1 MSIPRSNTVLENQ
14 AAENVKSLVNSNS
27 IGTYITLTDNE
38 GTYQKLITKEFV
50 EQVNSKNF
58 VPQITNADMAEHKLN
73 IKNGYTMKVDNGRA
87 YYVLDGKNRELVF
100 DRDKHEY
107 VDKINS
113 EVATADLEI
122 KKKEPGAPPVDY
134 DAIRKKRLARY
145 GKRRQGGVLRYP
157 AELLTDHTDYLQID
171 IERYA
176 EIGNT
181 YISDTG
187 GSSRYVIGSAS
198 QNRAGR
204 TRKLSRRP
212 LINAGTILLP
222 IPAQLQD
229 TNNVVYGE
237 SKMNGLAAAGVSAVG
252 DLMTKVGTSLAD
264 GKGIPDLSD
273 FKDDVSA
280 KLRSGLGGDTPT
292 ALNTAADV
300 LTKKLAAEAVNIFGA
315 NVTVNQLL
323 ARGNGEILN
332 PNMEL
337 LFSDVTVRNFRFS
350 FKLTPRNPKE
360 AEQVKLIIR
369 AFKRNMAPQAQGGV
383 SGSGNFFLRAPNVF
397 KLRYRSGNR
406 DHPFLNKFKQCFLTD
421 MQTTYTGDG
430 VYSTYDDGTPVS
442 MQLDLSFKELQPI
455 YDIDYDAKPG
465 SSAVGY

>member
-1 MSIPRSNTVLENQ
+1 MSETKGDYTKVQKYMSSVNLQSQILGGMNGTTVIIDGKE
-14 AAENVKSLVNSNS
+14 
-27 IGTYITLTDNE
+27 TYITE
-38 GTYQKLITKEFV
+38 KLKFEYRNIKHPEY
-50 EQVNSKNF
+50 S
-58 VPQITNADMAEHKLN
+58 NADREAFVAIQEQ
-73 IKNGYTMKVDNGRA
+73 GY
-87 YYVLDGKNRELVF
+87 
-100 DRDKHEY
+100 
-107 VDKINS
+107 
-113 EVATADLEI
+113 EVADDGRILDPTLKKDIVSEFFTSDGSVASKYHE
-122 KKKEPGAPPVDY
+122 KKEEVPKEINAPPVDF

-157 AELLTDHTDYLQID
+157 AELLTEHTDYLQID

-176 EIGNT
+176 EIGNS

-187 GSSRYVIGSAS
+187 GSSRYVIGNAS

-204 TRKLSRRP
+204 TRKLSRKP

-229 TNNVVYGE
+229 TNNVVYGD
-237 SKMNGLAAAGVSAVG
+237 SKMNGLAAAGVSAVAG
-252 DLMTKVGTSLAD
+252 LMSDVGGQVAA
-264 GKGIPDLSD
+264 GEKI
-273 FKDDVSA
+273 DVSDRVEEF
-280 KLRSGLGGDTPT
+280 KGKMRGLGSSTSEQMT
-292 ALNTAADV
+292 TAADIV
-300 LTKKLAAEAVNIFGA
+300 TKKLAAEAVNIFGA

-323 ARGNGEILN
+323 ARGTGEILN

-465 SSAVGY
+465 SGAVGY

>member
-1 MSIPRSNTVLENQ
+1 MAHTKQHTQRQNMQKSRQNLKVKKDKI
-14 AAENVKSLVNSNS
+14 AEFVK
-27 IGTYITLTDNE
+27 TNE
-38 GTYQKLITKEFV
+38 GYTYREAEIELFEGG
-50 EQVNSKNF
+50 
-58 VPQITNADMAEHKLN
+58 VPTITN
-73 IKNGYTMKVDNGRA
+73 DNGDKVKLELKSTTVYRDSSRGSKPDGVVEVFVDSSGNEYDKEGNLTKRA
-87 YYVLDGKNRELVF
+87 KDN
-100 DRDKHEY
+100 
-107 VDKINS
+107 
-113 EVATADLEI
+113 
-122 KKKEPGAPPVDY
+122 PPPVNFD
-134 DAIRKKRLARY
+134 DIRKKRLARY

-157 AELLTDHTDYLQID
+157 AELLTEHTDYLQID

-176 EIGNT
+176 EIGNS

-187 GSSRYVIGSAS
+187 GSSRYVIGNAS

-237 SKMNGLAAAGVSAVG
+237 SRMNGLAAAGVEAVAESMQTAG
-252 DLMTKVGTSLAD
+252 NQIAARQNVDLTEQAEK
-264 GKGIPDLSD
+264 
-273 FKDDVSA
+273 FKNT
-280 KLRSGLGGDTPT
+280 LRTGLGGD
-292 ALNTAADV
+292 AAMNTAADV

-323 ARGNGEILN
+323 ARGSGEILN

-337 LFSDVTVRNFRFS
+337 LFSDVTIRNFRFS
-350 FKLTPRNPKE
+350 FKLTPRNPRE

-397 KLRYRSGNR
+397 KLRYRSGAN

-442 MQLDLSFKELQPI
+442 MQLDLSFKEIQPI
-455 YDIDYDAKPG
+455 YDIDYDTRPG
-465 SSAVGY
+465 DGAVGY

>member
-1 MSIPRSNTVLENQ
+1 MSETKGDYTKVQKYMSSVNLQSQILGGMNGTTVIIDGKE
-14 AAENVKSLVNSNS
+14 
-27 IGTYITLTDNE
+27 TYITE
-38 GTYQKLITKEFV
+38 KLKFEYRNIKHPEY
-50 EQVNSKNF
+50 S
-58 VPQITNADMAEHKLN
+58 NADREAFVAIQEQ
-73 IKNGYTMKVDNGRA
+73 GY
-87 YYVLDGKNRELVF
+87 
-100 DRDKHEY
+100 
-107 VDKINS
+107 
-113 EVATADLEI
+113 EVADDGRILDPTLKKDIVSEFFTSDGSVASKYHE
-122 KKKEPGAPPVDY
+122 KKEEVPKEINAPPVDF

-157 AELLTDHTDYLQID
+157 AELLTEHTDYLQID

-176 EIGNT
+176 EIGNS

-204 TRKLSRRP
+204 TRKLSRKP

-229 TNNVVYGE
+229 TNNVVYGD
-237 SKMNGLAAAGVSAVG
+237 SKMNGLAAAGVSAVAG
-252 DLMTKVGTSLAD
+252 LMSDVGGQVAA
-264 GKGIPDLSD
+264 GEKI
-273 FKDDVSA
+273 DVSDRVEEF
-280 KLRSGLGGDTPT
+280 KGKMRGLGSSTSEQMT
-292 ALNTAADV
+292 TAADIV
-300 LTKKLAAEAVNIFGA
+300 TKKLAAEAVNIFGA

-323 ARGNGEILN
+323 ARGTGEILN

>member
-1 MSIPRSNTVLENQ
+1 
-14 AAENVKSLVNSNS
+14 
-27 IGTYITLTDNE
+27 
-38 GTYQKLITKEFV
+38 
-50 EQVNSKNF
+50 
-58 VPQITNADMAEHKLN
+58 MALKKDQNRKN
-73 IKNGYTMKVDNGRA
+73 IKNTQQNLKIKKDKIAEFRKNNKGFSYREAEIELFEGGIPTITNDNGDKVKLELQSTTNYKNTKRGKKP
-87 YYVLDGKNRELVF
+87 DGVTEVF
-100 DRDKHEY
+100 VDTKGNKYDKEGILIERSPN
-107 VDKINS
+107 DP
-113 EVATADLEI
+113 A
-122 KKKEPGAPPVDY
+122 PVDF

-157 AELLTDHTDYLQID
+157 AELLTEHTDYLQID

-176 EIGNT
+176 EIGKS

-187 GSSRYVIGSAS
+187 GSSRYVIGNSS

-237 SKMNGLAAAGVSAVG
+237 SKMNGLAAAGVEAVAG
-252 DLMTKVGTSLAD
+252 GMQRVGNQIAA
-264 GKGIPDLSD
+264 GQKPDLTKEAET
-273 FKDDVSA
+273 FKDT
-280 KLRSGLGGDTPT
+280 LRTGLGGGKGSE
-292 ALNTAADV
+292 AMLTAADV
-300 LTKKLAAEAVNIFGA
+300 VTKKLAAEAVNIFGA

-323 ARGNGEILN
+323 ARGTGEILN

-337 LFSDVTVRNFRFS
+337 LFSDVTIRNFRFS
-350 FKLTPRNPKE
+350 FKLTPRNARE

-397 KLRYRSGNR
+397 KLRYRSGAN

-430 VYSTYDDGTPVS
+430 VYSTYEDGTPVS

-455 YDIDYDAKPG
+455 YDIDYDSKPG
-465 SSAVGY
+465 DGAVGY

>member
-1 MSIPRSNTVLENQ
+1 MSLPRSNTVLENQ
-14 AAENVKSLVNSNS
+14 EAENVKRTVNQL
-27 IGTYITLTDNE
+27 GPGQYITLTDNE
-38 GTYQKLITKEFV
+38 GTYQKLITKEFI

-87 YYVLDGKNRELVF
+87 YYVLDGKNRELVLSSNAGEGYI
-100 DRDKHEY
+100 DKPKGEIA
-107 VDKINS
+107 VANV
-113 EVATADLEI
+113 EV
-122 KKKEPGAPPVDY
+122 KKGEPGAPPIDF
-134 DAIRKKRLARY
+134 DSIRKKRLARY

-157 AELLTDHTDYLQID
+157 AELMTEHTDYLQID

-176 EIGNT
+176 EIGDS

-204 TRKLSRRP
+204 SRKLSRRP

-222 IPAQLQD
+222 IPAQIQD
-229 TNNVVYGE
+229 TNNVVYGD
-237 SKMNGLAAAGVSAVG
+237 SKMNGLAAAGVEAVAG
-252 DLMTKVGTSLAD
+252 LMSDIGGQVAA
-264 GKGIPDLSD
+264 GKEINVSD
-273 FKDDVSA
+273 RVEEFKT
-280 KLRSGLGGDTPT
+280 RMRGLGGSTSEQMT
-292 ALNTAADV
+292 TAADIV
-300 LTKKLAAEAVNIFGA
+300 TKKLAAEAVNIFGA

-323 ARGNGEILN
+323 ARGTGEILN

-337 LFSDVTVRNFRFS
+337 LFSDVTIRNFRFS
-350 FKLTPRNPKE
+350 FKLTPRNPRE

-465 SSAVGY
+465 NGAVGY

>member
-1 MSIPRSNTVLENQ
+1 MAHTKQHTQRQNMQKSRENLKIKKDKIAEFRKNNKGFSYREAEIELFEGGIPT
-14 AAENVKSLVNSNS
+14 
-27 IGTYITLTDNE
+27 
-38 GTYQKLITKEFV
+38 
-50 EQVNSKNF
+50 
-58 VPQITNADMAEHKLN
+58 ITN
-73 IKNGYTMKVDNGRA
+73 DNGDKVKLELQSTTNYKNTKRGKKP
-87 YYVLDGKNRELVF
+87 DGVTEVF
-100 DRDKHEY
+100 VDTKGNKYDKEGILIERSPN
-107 VDKINS
+107 DP
-113 EVATADLEI
+113 A
-122 KKKEPGAPPVDY
+122 PVDF
-134 DAIRKKRLARY
+134 DTIRKKRLARY

-157 AELLTDHTDYLQID
+157 AELLTEHTDYLQID

-176 EIGNT
+176 EIGKS

-187 GSSRYVIGSAS
+187 GSSRYVIGNAS

-229 TNNVVYGE
+229 TNNVVYGD
-237 SKMNGLAAAGVSAVG
+237 SKMNGLAAAGVQVLEGTMSKIGGQVASG
-252 DLMTKVGTSLAD
+252 NKLDISDEIGGFKKDLA
-264 GKGIPDLSD
+264 
-273 FKDDVSA
+273 A
-280 KLRSGLGGDTPT
+280 GLGGGDRQT

-300 LTKKLAAEAVNIFGA
+300 LTKKLASEAVNIFGA

-323 ARGNGEILN
+323 ARGTGEILN

-337 LFSDVTVRNFRFS
+337 LFSDVTIRNFRFS
-350 FKLTPRNPKE
+350 FKLTPRNARE

-397 KLRYRSGNR
+397 KLRYRSGAN

-430 VYSTYDDGTPVS
+430 VYSTYEDGTPVS

-455 YDIDYDAKPG
+455 YDIDYDSKPG
-465 SSAVGY
+465 DGAVGY